1 MSHVMRWQLKGLL
14 PEEEQV
20 QFKHRA
26 QQLAT
31 ALFTIVQED
40 FNKAELNEAVC
51 VLPFNRSESVLS

>member
-31 ALFTIVQED
+31 ALFTIVQ
-40 FNKAELNEAVC
+40 NKAELNEAVC